1 MPLGLSENIFLFTQ
15 KIASHIDEMEEML
28 TNNYIWKQ

>member
-15 KIASHIDEMEEML
+15 KIAFHIDEMEKML
-28 TNNYIWKQ
+28 INSYIWKQ